1 MLPLN
6 VTWFCLT
13 DSQMTILGIGTAV
26 TKSVASCACF
36 QDVGFLDFRYYIKK
50 YVTLYAFLIGITLC
64 KIDWPL

>member
-26 TKSVASCACF
+26 TKSVASWLVF
-36 QDVGFLDFRYYIKK
+36 RMLDFWILDTILKNM
-50 YVTLYAFLIGITLC
+50 
-64 KIDWPL
+64 